1 MKRCS
6 PSLVTREMQI
16 QTMRYNSTS
25 IIIIIKK
32 STNNKC
38 WRGCREK
45 GPSYIV
51 GGNVNGAVTMENGR
65 EVSLKKK
72 KKTAIIRFSNMIPLL
87 GAYLKKIKTLIQ
99 KDPCTPVLIAALF
112 TITKMWMQP
121 KCPSTDQQMNG

>member
-45 GPSYIV
+45 GPAYIV

-72 KKTAIIRFSNMIPLL
+72 KNSYNKIQQYDSTPRCISEKDKNSNSKRSM
-87 GAYLKKIKTLIQ
+87 Y
-99 KDPCTPVLIAALF
+99 
-112 TITKMWMQP
+112 
-121 KCPSTDQQMNG
+121 PSAHSSPIYNN